1 MSCKSLAVL
10 LMCGAAIGCGGE
22 QPASPS
28 VLSAL
33 PVVPT
38 PSLES
43 QWLRPGLYSV
53 FVGGS
58 DFRSDFSTAIC
69 SPGGVPPAGKF
80 VNTEIELVAEGDWLV
95 GHAVADDIDL
105 ELRIRD
111 AGAPLVIGQGRS
123 VVGEVRGWA
132 TDRGSAS
139 GPVTD
144 VTFATGAAGGGP
156 PATVTGRT
164 IPAFGLALT
173 MLGAAEGRIVFYDT
187 QGRTAVCPSITLNV
201 GRRVP

>member
-1 MSCKSLAVL
+1 
-10 LMCGAAIGCGGE
+10 MCIVAIGCGGE
-22 QPASPS
+22 QAASPS

-33 PVVPT
+33 PAVPT

-53 FVGGS
+53 FVAGS
-58 DFRSDFSTAIC
+58 DFGGDASTVIC

-95 GHAVADDIDL
+95 GRAVAGDINL

-111 AGAPLVIGQGRS
+111 AGAPLVFGQGRS
-123 VVGEVRGWA
+123 VIGEVRGWA
-132 TDRGSAS
+132 TDRGSAF
-139 GPVTD
+139 GPVTS
-144 VTFATGAAGGGP
+144 VTFATGSVGGGQ
-156 PATVTGRT
+156 PATVTGKT
-164 IPAFGLALT
+164 LPAFGLALS

-187 QGRTAVCPSITLNV
+187 QGRTAACPSITFNV
-201 GRRVP
+201 GRRAP